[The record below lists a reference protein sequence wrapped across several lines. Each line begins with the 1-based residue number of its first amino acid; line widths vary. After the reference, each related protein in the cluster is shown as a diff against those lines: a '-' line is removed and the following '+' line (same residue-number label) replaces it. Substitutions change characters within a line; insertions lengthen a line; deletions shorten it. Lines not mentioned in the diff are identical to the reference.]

1 LAYDYSAM
9 TLHVDTQNSHR
20 TLRIITVYNEKYEG
34 KSQENTRWVFYLCTV
49 QVRASTV
56 WRRHGAVSLSSA
68 QCPHCHMLWRVI
80 VLSALHRP
88 SYRRLAVIRV
98 HWVGY
103 WVARRRSSRGW
114 LVEPVTRW
122 DSNRVFAHAPSSLP
136 AIRDVTATVRTV
148 LVYNDNGW
156 LDKIDQT

>member
-1 LAYDYSAM
+1 MKNTKENHKKILDEYFIY
-9 TLHVDTQNSHR
+9 VRCRFVHR
-20 TLRIITVYNEKYEG
+20 PSG
-34 KSQENTRWVFYLCTV
+34 
-49 QVRASTV
+49 
-56 WRRHGAVSLSSA
+56 GATALSSA
-68 QCPHCHMLWRVI
+68 QCPHCRMLWRVI